1 MEALVQGIVDFMVAH
16 SEWAFWVALGLALAE
31 NLAFVSIFVHST
43 PILLGVGAIAATGQ
57 INFTPILLGAGLGS
71 VIGATVSWWLGLIY
85 GERILSMKVFASRP
99 ALIEKTQA
107 AFDKWGPAA
116 VVIGHF
122 FFAIRPV
129 VFLMSGMA
137 RMPFRTFMLW
147 NVIGSFGWAFL
158 VPKFGELGG
167 LIAGWVW
174 RLFTG
179 G

>member
-16 SEWAFWVALGLALAE
+16 SAWAFWVALALATAE

-43 PILLGVGAIAATGQ
+43 PILLAVGAIAATGQ
-57 INFTPILLGAGLGS
+57 IAFTPILLGAALGS
-71 VIGATVSWWLGLIY
+71 VIGATVSWWLGILY
-85 GERILSMKVFASRP
+85 GERILALKVFASRP
-99 ALIEKTQA
+99 GLVERTQA
-107 AFDKWGPAA
+107 AFDKWGAAA
-116 VVIGHF
+116 VVVGHF

-129 VFLMSGMA
+129 VFLMAGIA

-167 LIAGWVW
+167 LIIGWIW
-174 RLFTG
+174 SIF
-179 G
+179 